1 MGSFKINFKLQK
13 LNKIKPFGE
22 KGGYSLGWFGLTDG
36 LLWISVGGQTNYAY
50 GKEARKRFHHCKK
63 YNDYY
68 LARFLEDFFKTFRYV
83 GEPIP
88 EKLYDNV
95 ENFALRA
102 EKWLD
107 SYGDEA
113 DEIYEKFYAEEF
125 FPLYEW
131 YSQRSFDSAHL
142 LGGPDIGCFRC
153 ENKIKIVWQ
162 SDYALNNGK
171 SIWTAPHGCFELPY
185 NDFVWAVEAFFEDF
199 CAEMDIQTEKALK
212 KNWKKLLVDKQKLVE
227 ENGSRRSEFLQC
239 ISLLKNNKT
248 VTDWEKIIAIYQ
260 KMTEQV

>member
-1 MGSFKINFKLQK
+1 M
-13 LNKIKPFGE
+13 NKIKPFGE

-36 LLWISVGGQTNYAY
+36 LLWISVGGQTIYEY

-113 DEIYEKFYAEEF
+113 DEIYEKFYSEEF

-162 SDYALNNGK
+162 SNYALNNGK

-212 KNWKKLLVDKQKLVE
+212 KNWKKLLVDKQKLIE
-227 ENGSRRSEFLQC
+227 ENGSRRLEFLQC